1 MSKLSAFNYF
11 GMRFLS
17 TDSEKTKKKIH
28 AQHKTQETKANQ
40 KASYRDLKLDITSLY
55 GQNHL
60 ISDVLSKQIS

>member
-28 AQHKTQETKANQ
+28 AQHKTQETEANQ
-40 KASYRDLKLDITSLY
+40 KASYRDLKLDITSL
-55 GQNHL
+55 
-60 ISDVLSKQIS
+60 